1 MVGVKDTR
9 GRPLRDLRISVTD
22 RCNMRC
28 RYCMPREVFG
38 SDFAFLSKIDILTYE
53 EIDRLAGLFIS
64 LGVEKVRLSG
74 GEPLLR
80 KDLHELISMLALRD
94 VEIAMTTNGVLL
106 PRYAPALSAAGL
118 DRVTVSLDALDE
130 ATFAAITDSGH
141 TVAAVLAGIEAA
153 ESVGLGPIKVNTVVK
168 RGVNEDEILDL
179 VKRFSSRDIA
189 TRFIEYMDV
198 GTTNGWAMGEVVT
211 ADEIRNIISEL
222 QPLESQ
228 YHGEVAK
235 RYRLPQGGEV
245 GLITSVTEPFCGD
258 CTRARLSADGHLYT
272 CLFASQGLDLLT
284 PMREG
289 ASDEDLLA
297 LIETCWIAREDRY
310 SEIRTE
316 ESPVRTRVEM
326 SYIGGYSKQLSVTS
340 STTGQGASVRIAGA
354 PHRATAA
361 LKPASCKPATNSI
374 IFGGPPTSQYFGSIS
389 VMMRDGVS
397 ASPDS
402 PTQCRTA
409 VSASFPQSSIARP
422 TVMVDS
428 TSSSNNAPVQRGP
441 EIRLS
446 SRRIGCDNGNRQNGC
461 SPSLPCG

>member
-1 MVGVKDTR
+1 MVELRDTR

-38 SDFAFLSKIDILTYE
+38 SDFAFLNKIDILTYE

-64 LGVEKVRLSG
+64 LGVEKIRLSG

-80 KDLHELISMLALRD
+80 KDLPELISMLALRD

-153 ESVGLGPIKVNTVVK
+153 ESVGLGPIKINTVVK
-168 RGVNEDEILDL
+168 KGVNEDELLDL
-179 VKRFSSRDIA
+179 VERFSSREIA
-189 TRFIEYMDV
+189 VRFIEFMDV
-198 GTTNGWAMGEVVT
+198 GTTNGWDLQDVVT
-211 ADEIRNIISEL
+211 ADEIREIISEL
-222 QPLESQ
+222 EPLESQ
-228 YHGEVAK
+228 YPGEVAK

-258 CTRARLSADGHLYT
+258 CTRARISADGHLYT

-289 ASDEDLLA
+289 ATDQELLE
-297 LIETCWIAREDRY
+297 LIENCWISRDDR
-310 SEIRTE
+310 
-316 ESPVRTRVEM
+316 
-326 SYIGGYSKQLSVTS
+326 
-340 STTGQGASVRIAGA
+340 
-354 PHRATAA
+354 
-361 LKPASCKPATNSI
+361 
-374 IFGGPPTSQYFGSIS
+374 
-389 VMMRDGVS
+389 
-397 ASPDS
+397 
-402 PTQCRTA
+402 
-409 VSASFPQSSIARP
+409 
-422 TVMVDS
+422 
-428 TSSSNNAPVQRGP
+428 
-441 EIRLS
+441 
-446 SRRIGCDNGNRQNGC
+446 
-461 SPSLPCG
+461 

>member
-1 MVGVKDTR
+1 MVELRDTR
-9 GRPLRDLRISVTD
+9 ERPLRDLRISVTD

-64 LGVEKVRLSG
+64 LGVEKIRLSG

-80 KDLHELISMLALRD
+80 KDLHELISMLALRE

-118 DRVTVSLDALDE
+118 NRVTVSLDALDE

-153 ESVGLGPIKVNTVVK
+153 ESVGLGPIKINTVVK
-168 RGVNEDEILDL
+168 KGVNEDELVDL
-179 VKRFSSRDIA
+179 VERFSSRDIA
-189 TRFIEYMDV
+189 VRFIEYMDV
-198 GTTNGWAMGEVVT
+198 GTTNGWAMDDVVT
-211 ADEIRNIISEL
+211 ANEIRNIITEL
-222 QPLESQ
+222 KPLQAQ
-228 YHGEVAK
+228 YPGEVAK

-272 CLFASQGLDLLT
+272 CLFANQGLDLLT

-289 ASDEDLLA
+289 ASDTDLLA
-297 LIETCWIAREDRY
+297 LIESCWLARDDQY

-316 ESPVRTRVEM
+316 SSPTRTRVEM
-326 SYIGGYSKQLSVTS
+326 SYIGG
-340 STTGQGASVRIAGA
+340 
-354 PHRATAA
+354 
-361 LKPASCKPATNSI
+361 
-374 IFGGPPTSQYFGSIS
+374 
-389 VMMRDGVS
+389 
-397 ASPDS
+397 
-402 PTQCRTA
+402 
-409 VSASFPQSSIARP
+409 
-422 TVMVDS
+422 
-428 TSSSNNAPVQRGP
+428 
-441 EIRLS
+441 
-446 SRRIGCDNGNRQNGC
+446 
-461 SPSLPCG
+461 

>member
-1 MVGVKDTR
+1 MVELRDVR

-28 RYCMPREVFG
+28 TYCMPREIFG
-38 SDFAFLSKIDILTYE
+38 PDFPFLPRTDILSYE

-64 LGVEKVRLSG
+64 RGVEKIRLTG

-80 KDLHELISMLALRD
+80 KDLPELISMLALHG

-153 ESVGLGPIKVNTVVK
+153 ESVDLGPIKINTVVK

-179 VKRFSSRDIA
+179 IERFSTRDIA

-198 GTTNGWAMGEVVT
+198 GTTNGWAMEDVVT
-211 ADEIRNIISEL
+211 ADEIRTTLSN
-222 QPLESQ
+222 LEPIPSQ
-228 YHGEVAK
+228 YQGEVAK

-289 ASDEDLLA
+289 ATDDDLLA
-297 LIETCWIAREDRY
+297 LIESCWMARDDRY
-310 SEIRTE
+310 SEIRAKA
-316 ESPVRTRVEM
+316 SPPRVRVEM
-326 SYIGGYSKQLSVTS
+326 SYIGG
-340 STTGQGASVRIAGA
+340 
-354 PHRATAA
+354 
-361 LKPASCKPATNSI
+361 
-374 IFGGPPTSQYFGSIS
+374 
-389 VMMRDGVS
+389 
-397 ASPDS
+397 
-402 PTQCRTA
+402 
-409 VSASFPQSSIARP
+409 
-422 TVMVDS
+422 
-428 TSSSNNAPVQRGP
+428 
-441 EIRLS
+441 
-446 SRRIGCDNGNRQNGC
+446 
-461 SPSLPCG
+461 

>member
-1 MVGVKDTR
+1 MVELRDTR

-38 SDFAFLSKIDILTYE
+38 PDFPFLPRADILSYE

-64 LGVEKVRLSG
+64 LGVEKIRLSG

-80 KDLHELISMLALRD
+80 KNLPELISMLALHG

-153 ESVGLGPIKVNTVVK
+153 ESVGLGPIKINTVVK
-168 RGVNEDEILDL
+168 RGVNEDEVLDL
-179 VKRFSSRDIA
+179 VERFSTRDIA

-198 GTTNGWAMGEVVT
+198 GTTNGWAMDDVVT
-211 ADEIRNIISEL
+211 ADEIRGLLSEL
-222 QPLESQ
+222 TSIPSQ
-228 YHGEVAK
+228 YQGEVAK

-258 CTRARLSADGHLYT
+258 CTRIRLSADGHLYT
-272 CLFASQGLDLLT
+272 CLFASAGLDLMT

-289 ASDEDLLA
+289 ASDDDLLT
-297 LIETCWIAREDRY
+297 LIESCWMARDDRY
-310 SEIRTE
+310 SEIRAE
-316 ESPVRTRVEM
+316 ASPSRVRVEM
-326 SYIGGYSKQLSVTS
+326 SYIGG
-340 STTGQGASVRIAGA
+340 
-354 PHRATAA
+354 
-361 LKPASCKPATNSI
+361 
-374 IFGGPPTSQYFGSIS
+374 
-389 VMMRDGVS
+389 
-397 ASPDS
+397 
-402 PTQCRTA
+402 
-409 VSASFPQSSIARP
+409 
-422 TVMVDS
+422 
-428 TSSSNNAPVQRGP
+428 
-441 EIRLS
+441 
-446 SRRIGCDNGNRQNGC
+446 
-461 SPSLPCG
+461 

>member
-1 MVGVKDTR
+1 MVELRDTR

-64 LGVEKVRLSG
+64 LGVEKIRLSG

-80 KDLHELISMLALRD
+80 KGLPELISLLALRD

-153 ESVGLGPIKVNTVVK
+153 ESVGLGPIKINTVVK
-168 RGVNEDEILDL
+168 KDVNEDELMDL
-179 VKRFSSRDIA
+179 VERFSSRDIA
-189 TRFIEYMDV
+189 VRFIEFMDV
-198 GTTNGWAMGEVVT
+198 GTTNGWDMEDVVT
-211 ADEIRNIISEL
+211 ADEIRGIISEL
-222 QPLESQ
+222 EPLESQ
-228 YHGEVAK
+228 YPGEVAK

-272 CLFASQGLDLLT
+272 CLFASKGLDLLT

-289 ASDEDLLA
+289 ASDADLLT
-297 LIETCWIAREDRY
+297 LIESCWMLRDDRY

-316 ESPVRTRVEM
+316 SSPSQTRVEM
-326 SYIGGYSKQLSVTS
+326 SYIGG
-340 STTGQGASVRIAGA
+340 
-354 PHRATAA
+354 
-361 LKPASCKPATNSI
+361 
-374 IFGGPPTSQYFGSIS
+374 
-389 VMMRDGVS
+389 
-397 ASPDS
+397 
-402 PTQCRTA
+402 
-409 VSASFPQSSIARP
+409 
-422 TVMVDS
+422 
-428 TSSSNNAPVQRGP
+428 
-441 EIRLS
+441 
-446 SRRIGCDNGNRQNGC
+446 
-461 SPSLPCG
+461 